1 MLFVFSSHIN
11 VIRCSIVPF
20 QYPYF
25 VDHTFISNKLE
36 PIFNSFLC
44 PSKLYEMK
52 LLYKI
57 LVFWGITKHR
67 SNRGFVHGSSMVP
80 PWFVHRFRGFRWRN
94 HGQTMKKP
102 WRKYVENNVLI
113 FSKFAFA
120 W

>member
-1 MLFVFSSHIN
+1 
-11 VIRCSIVPF
+11 
-20 QYPYF
+20 
-25 VDHTFISNKLE
+25 
-36 PIFNSFLC
+36 
-44 PSKLYEMK
+44 
-52 LLYKI
+52 
-57 LVFWGITKHR
+57 
-67 SNRGFVHGSSMVP
+67 MVC